1 MTSSYSNSHN
11 DENKFV
17 EPSYML
23 EEKKYSVVLIKNSA
37 LLDPLLVHAK
47 NPKFYDLISLRFG
60 DRTKRPKVR
69 KLVEEA

>member
-23 EEKKYSVVLIKNSA
+23 EGKKYSVLVLIKNSA

-47 NPKFYDLISLRFG
+47 NPKFYDLISLRLEIERS
-60 DRTKRPKVR
+60 DQ
-69 KLVEEA
+69 KLGNW